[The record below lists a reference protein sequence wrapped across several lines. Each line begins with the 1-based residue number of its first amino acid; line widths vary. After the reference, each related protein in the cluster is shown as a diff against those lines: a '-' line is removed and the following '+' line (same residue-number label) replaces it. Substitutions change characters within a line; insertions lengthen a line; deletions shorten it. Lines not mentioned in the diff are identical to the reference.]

1 MILGEISRGASA
13 DAGTTLDD
21 ILRLNAARHPDAIAL
36 IDPPNRE
43 TFTDGAPRRLTYA
56 QADRIVSA
64 IAARLRDIGLS
75 ADSIVATQFANTS
88 ESILTLL
95 GIMRAGMIAA
105 PMPLL
110 WRRSECVAAL
120 SRIGTKA
127 LMTCMR
133 VGDADH
139 AALAMQVAAEIFT
152 IRYVCGFGAPLP
164 EGFISFDDL
173 IDETTA
179 NAPSSFTPDRRDNPA
194 LHVAVI
200 TFDMTADGIVPVA
213 RSHVELLAGGL
224 SVLAE
229 SRLAPDSRM
238 LSSLPPASFAGI
250 ALTLVPWLLSAGPLD
265 LHQPF
270 DEATLASQLQDAPCD
285 AAILPGPLVA
295 QLAEAKLFAK
305 PHAPKN
311 ILAFW
316 RAPERLAFSASML
329 SLDSALIDIPLFG
342 EIGLC
347 ALRRTGGRPA
357 HIPAGKLGAPQGA
370 PGAVIVAS
378 IARTPAGT
386 LGFGGP
392 MAPHHPFPQAAG
404 LAGSY
409 FKTGDDG
416 ALDTGFPCRIDKET
430 GGLVVT
436 GPPAGLFS
444 IGGYRFAM
452 HDVQQVVAQ
461 ADKEANVA
469 ALPDTFA
476 GHRLAG
482 HSKDRAAVRHTL
494 DAVGLNPLIVRA
506 FRDRTGTPSAA

>member
-1 MILGEISRGASA
+1 VIVGDISRSVSA

-43 TFTDGAPRRLTYA
+43 AFTGGAPKRLTYA

-64 IAARLRDIGLS
+64 IAVRLRDIGLS
-75 ADSIVATQFANTS
+75 ADSVVAMQFPNTS

-95 GIMRAGMIAA
+95 GIMRAGMIGA
-105 PMPLL
+105 PLPLL
-110 WRRSECVAAL
+110 WRRTECVAAL

-127 LMTCMR
+127 LITCLR

-139 AALAMQVAAEIFT
+139 GALAMQVAAEIFT
-152 IRYVCGFGAPLP
+152 IRHVCGFGAPIP
-164 EGFISFDDL
+164 EGFVAFDGL

-179 NAPSSFTPDRRDNPA
+179 NAPSSFTPERRDNPA
-194 LHVAVI
+194 LHIAAI

-213 RSHVELLAGGL
+213 RSHAELLAGGL
-224 SVLAE
+224 SVLVESGLAPE
-229 SRLAPDSRM
+229 SRV
-238 LSSLPPASFAGI
+238 LSSLPAASFAGI
-250 ALTLVPWLLSAGPLD
+250 ALTLVPWLLSAGPLN

-270 DEATLASQLQDAPCD
+270 DEATLLSQLQGAPCD
-285 AAILPGPLVA
+285 ATILPGPLVA
-295 QLAEAKLFAK
+295 QLAEAKLFAQ

-316 RAPERLAFSASML
+316 RAPERLTFSASML
-329 SLDSALIDIPLFG
+329 SLDSDLIDIPLFG

-347 ALRRTGGRPA
+347 ALRRTGSRPA
-357 HIPAGKLGAPQGA
+357 NIPVGKVRAPQGT
-370 PGAVIVAS
+370 PGAVVVANV
-378 IARTPAGT
+378 ARTPAGT

-392 MAPHHPFPQAAG
+392 MAPRHSFLHAAG
-404 LAGSY
+404 SAGSY
-409 FKTGDDG
+409 FKAGDDG
-416 ALDTGFPCRIDKET
+416 TLDTGFPCRVDKET

-436 GPPAGLFS
+436 GPPVGLFS

-452 HDVQQVVAQ
+452 RDVQNVVSQ

-506 FRDRTGTPSAA
+506 FRDRAGTPSAA